1 MSLLEQLQDRTKAAM
16 KAGRKGEVAALRL
29 LVSELK
35 RSGKDEGRELSEEE
49 ELRVL
54 RKEKKKREES
64 AEAFRSGGRAEA
76 AEKEEIEVALIEEFL
91 PRRMNEAELG
101 QLIDQVIAE
110 TGASSPKQMGQVMGL
125 VMERGGV
132 GVDGKTASR
141 LVKEKLSA

>member
-16 KAGRKGEVAALRL
+16 KGGRRGEVAALRL

-64 AEAFRSGGRAEA
+64 AEAFRSGGRAKA

-91 PRRMNEAELG
+91 PRRMNEAELV

-110 TGASSPKQMGQVMGL
+110 TGASSPKQMGEVMGL

>member
-16 KAGRKGEVAALRL
+16 KGGRRGEVAALRL

-35 RSGKDEGRELSEEE
+35 RSGKDEGRELTEEE

-91 PRRMNEAELG
+91 PRRMNEAELV

>member
-16 KAGRKGEVAALRL
+16 KEGRKGEVAALRL

-35 RSGKDEGRELSEEE
+35 RSGKDEGRELTEEE

-91 PRRMNEAELG
+91 PRRMNEAELV